1 MFSVLVGFLQS
12 ICFNLVVII
21 MRSIIGRCIPL
32 VILSK
37 TLLILCQNI
46 TFLKKLSNNVKS
58 THQVYFSEITS
69 DGKHKTRSQFVFIL
83 PFVFLSIELVN
94 NTDD

>member
-37 TLLILCQNI
+37 TLFFVSKHNI
-46 TFLKKLSNNVKS
+46 
-58 THQVYFSEITS
+58 SEKI
-69 DGKHKTRSQFVFIL
+69 V
-83 PFVFLSIELVN
+83 E
-94 NTDD
+94 